1 MELRDIAGFVT
12 DYRSGNDS
20 ALVDCLRR
28 VAAPEFLRPLLA
40 RHAAAEAPD
49 RAYRHPNGFSKIV
62 LLADPQFQLRLHVWR
77 PAPEYPAATE
87 NVHGHRWDFASAV
100 LAGGYRFQEFAH
112 DARGEEFRGYLYHGH
127 DGGRTYSMSPT
138 GEARLRCTFDAEL
151 SSGSSYLLTADVLH
165 RVVAPT
171 DGTTV
176 SLVLQ
181 GPHREI
187 PVEVYAKEDLE
198 AGDAIPLA
206 PLPREQ
212 VARELERVLD
222 LVGD

>member
-12 DYRSGNDS
+12 DYRSGNDT

-40 RHAAAEAPD
+40 RRAAEEVPD
-49 RAYRHPNGFSKIV
+49 QAYRHPNGFLKIV

-77 PAPEYPAATE
+77 PAPEYPAAAE
-87 NVHGHRWDFASAV
+87 NVHNHRWDFASAV

-112 DARGEEFRGYLYHGH
+112 DARGADFRGYLYHGH
-127 DGGRTYSMSPT
+127 DRGRTYAMSPT

-151 SSGSSYLLTADVLH
+151 RSGSSYLLTSDVLH
-165 RVVAPT
+165 RVVGPV
-171 DGTTV
+171 DRTTV

-181 GPHREI
+181 GPHKDV
-187 PVEVYAKEDLE
+187 PVEVYAEGDLE
-198 AGDAIPLA
+198 SGEGIALA

-212 VARELERVLD
+212 VARELGRVLE
-222 LVGD
+222 LVL